1 MERLLTLKQIP
12 LFKDLSL
19 EQLEAVH
26 QIAEEVEFLEGE
38 VIMREGDRGDQLYL
52 MIEGRVRVYLHYRE
66 RNERALN
73 EQSAGT
79 YFGEMAVLSGEKRTA
94 TVVASERCRMLSL
107 DGDSL
112 RELLSQMPEISF
124 EIFKVLVARVRRAEQ
139 ELSER

>member
-1 MERLLTLKQIP
+1 
-12 LFKDLSL
+12 
-19 EQLEAVH
+19 
-26 QIAEEVEFLEGE
+26 VEFLEGE

-66 RNERALN
+66 PNERALN

-79 YFGEMAVLSGEKRTA
+79 YFGEMAVLSGEERTA
-94 TVVASERCRMLSL
+94 TVVTSESCRMLSL
-107 DGDSL
+107 DGNSL